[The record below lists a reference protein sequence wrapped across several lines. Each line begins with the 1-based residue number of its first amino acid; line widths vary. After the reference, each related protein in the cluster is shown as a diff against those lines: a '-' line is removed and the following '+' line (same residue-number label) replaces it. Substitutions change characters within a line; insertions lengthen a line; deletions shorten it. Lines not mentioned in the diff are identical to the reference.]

1 MGQSK
6 MVGDG
11 GGQREGLVPD
21 SVPEAKPTLPPCT
34 RLHEPV
40 NASTDTCQMLDVS
53 PLLAVKARRPSNTR
67 RTWWKVHH
75 GPCTYGGAGGGGP
88 VPRVATEGSQ
98 QQPLSQ
104 KAATKEGSLPNKMTE
119 KIAHLT
125 LCVCQRRTDPLGY

>member
-11 GGQREGLVPD
+11 GGQRDGLVPD

-53 PLLAVKARRPSNTR
+53 PPLESRPDIPLI
-67 RTWWKVHH
+67 H
-75 GPCTYGGAGGGGP
+75 GAHGGKCTTDRAPMAGP
-88 VPRVATEGSQ
+88 VGEAQSPKWPRKGPNSSLSPRGLPQRKEVSQ
-98 QQPLSQ
+98 
-104 KAATKEGSLPNKMTE
+104 TK
-119 KIAHLT
+119 
-125 LCVCQRRTDPLGY
+125 